1 MGHRLSKQNE
11 KNHQLPARKG
21 SLKPENGSK
30 YVDCT
35 NHNYFE
41 PLDDEELH
49 RLQAQHFLLRLIQH
63 GNFNVPLKKTL
74 SLGNTKVLDV
84 GCGSGTWI
92 LDMATDYP
100 QSSFTGLDMSTLF
113 PTQIRPVNVSFIQ
126 QNVLEGLAASDNTFD
141 FIHQRFLSGSFTTS
155 QWEKIVIPE
164 LTRVVKHE
172 GWIEL
177 VENDAML
184 ENVGTVGKRL
194 CDGLI
199 QVFQKRNMD
208 GMIAKRL
215 PSILESTNMYSEI
228 SKVETEVPLGKWAGD
243 IGLLALKD
251 MTAFFS
257 AIKHQMVEEMQISFS
272 EFDGLLAEFTQ
283 EVEEFKTIRRI
294 HCIYAKKSHVA

>member
-11 KNHQLPARKG
+11 ENQFARKG
-21 SLKPENGSK
+21 SLKPTNESK
-30 YVDCT
+30 HMDCI
-35 NHNYFE
+35 NCNYFE

-63 GNFNVPLKKTL
+63 GNFNAPLKKTL

-100 QSSFTGLDMSTLF
+100 QSSFTGLDVSALF
-113 PTQIRPVNVSFIQ
+113 PTQIRPVNVSFVQ
-126 QNVLEGLAASDNTFD
+126 RNVLKGLTACDNTFD
-141 FIHQRFLSGSFTTS
+141 FVHQRFLSGSFSTS

-164 LTRVVKHE
+164 LTRVVKHG
-172 GWIEL
+172 GWLEL
-177 VENDAML
+177 VESDSML
-184 ENVGTVGKRL
+184 ENVGRAGKRL

-215 PSILESTNMYSEI
+215 PPILESTKMYSEI
-228 SKVETEVPLGKWAGD
+228 SKIETEVPLGEWAGD

-251 MTAFFS
+251 MTAYFS
-257 AIKHQMVEEMQISFS
+257 AIKHQMVEEMQIALS

-294 HCIYAKKSHVA
+294 QCIYAKKSLVT